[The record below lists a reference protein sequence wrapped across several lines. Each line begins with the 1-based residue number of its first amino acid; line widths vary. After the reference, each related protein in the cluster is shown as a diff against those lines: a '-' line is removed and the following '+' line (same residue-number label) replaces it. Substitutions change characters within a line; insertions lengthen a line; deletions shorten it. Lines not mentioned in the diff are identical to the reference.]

1 MSGICQGKK
10 SSQGRLSAAY
20 FVFGETLVIVS
31 CFWPCVTFLENFSA
45 YQVMF
50 MYNFLAATF

>member
-20 FVFGETLVIVS
+20 FVFGETLVVVS

-45 YQVMF
+45 YQVM
-50 MYNFLAATF
+50 YNFLAATF